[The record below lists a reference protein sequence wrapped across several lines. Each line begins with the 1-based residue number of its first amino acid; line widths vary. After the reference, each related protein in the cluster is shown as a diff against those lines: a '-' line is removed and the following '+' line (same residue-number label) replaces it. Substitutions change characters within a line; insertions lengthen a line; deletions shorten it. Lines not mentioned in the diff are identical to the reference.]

1 VKWIGAVPAAGLTL
15 LMATSG
21 HAASRDIDG
30 RPLAPFDADGHT
42 QIVFFVATDC
52 PISNAYAP
60 EIQRVCKAYDAK
72 GVRCTL
78 SYEDEH
84 VDAAAVRKH
93 MDAFGYRG
101 TAATIDTSRALAKKA
116 GASITPQATLVD
128 ARGQV
133 RYRGRIDNFYAAL
146 GKPRQQVTSH
156 DLIDALD
163 AVLAGKPVTQA
174 RTEPIGCFIT
184 GTAF

>member
-1 VKWIGAVPAAGLTL
+1 MPATCDNHVTRRRAGTAAGAAASRTHDRYTARGATIHWSLIITAELHVKWIGAVPAAGLTL

-21 HAASRDIDG
+21 NAASRDIDG

-52 PISNAYAP
+52 PISSAYAP

-84 VDAAAVRKH
+84 VDAAA
-93 MDAFGYRG
+93 
-101 TAATIDTSRALAKKA
+101 RALS
-116 GASITPQATLVD
+116 GQGVQGISD
-128 ARGQV
+128 A
-133 RYRGRIDNFYAAL
+133 A
-146 GKPRQQVTSH
+146 
-156 DLIDALD
+156 
-163 AVLAGKPVTQA
+163 
-174 RTEPIGCFIT
+174 
-184 GTAF
+184 